1 MDLGRV
7 AEAARAVR
15 FALRRKATARRAE
28 PVALGEEQFT
38 REEAVRIGAL
48 RRQYLA
54 YPDSFRLDVNY
65 QRAHFIRWLVQRGS
79 LREGLETREDAYV
92 HAFGPD
98 SPDKWAQIQRWT

>member
-1 MDLGRV
+1 MVLGIV
-7 AEAARAVR
+7 ADAASAIR
-15 FALRRKATARRAE
+15 FAFSRKASARRSE
-28 PVALGEEQFT
+28 PIALGEEQFT

-79 LREGLETREDAYV
+79 LREGLETPEDAYV
-92 HAFGPD
+92 HAYGPD
-98 SPDKWAQIQRWT
+98 SPDKWAQIRRWT